1 MNKFNEFVKN
11 SFENEF
17 AKQITKPVS
26 DYLIRLLKSK
36 LFITV
41 NLTKKFSWLQN
52 WLYKNCNTFVKNDKL
67 DIKDVENSSFF
78 SNMEEGFDSDLI
90 STDENSYQFFLYENT
105 PIILALTPEKGKNS
119 DCWVKPVLRVY
130 TLNNDK
136 SKKILKKFI
145 RNMFQENIKL
155 LKEKENEIYY
165 TYNRSYDDMKGKQLV
180 CKRSFDDVFI
190 PEAQK
195 TEIKN
200 VLDKYKSKFNWFQEH
215 KLINH
220 FGIILYGDPGTGK
233 SSLAQAISTYLEAE
247 MYVTTGDSLFNI
259 SDIIN
264 HFSFQ
269 QIPVSKDTYR
279 VIIIEDID
287 SGLVSLNERR
297 KREME
302 EIENTLKESNE
313 YHSHELMNTI
323 RNYNKGLGEVL
334 NSLDGIR
341 APYNTVYIF
350 TTNRVDALDPAL
362 IRPGRIDY
370 ALEVKN
376 VNEETLNQ
384 FTKKFY
390 NKEIP
395 SDFKIKEGLT
405 FAELQLLV
413 MVDTPFEEFLNKIS
427 LKK

>member
-1 MNKFNEFVKN
+1 
-11 SFENEF
+11 
-17 AKQITKPVS
+17 
-26 DYLIRLLKSK
+26 
-36 LFITV
+36 
-41 NLTKKFSWLQN
+41 
-52 WLYKNCNTFVKNDKL
+52 
-67 DIKDVENSSFF
+67 
-78 SNMEEGFDSDLI
+78 
-90 STDENSYQFFLYENT
+90 
-105 PIILALTPEKGKNS
+105 
-119 DCWVKPVLRVY
+119 
-130 TLNNDK
+130 
-136 SKKILKKFI
+136 
-145 RNMFQENIKL
+145 MFKENIEL
-155 LKEKENEIYY
+155 IKEHDNDTYY
-165 TYNRSYDDMKGKQLV
+165 SYNRNYDDMRGKQLV

-190 PEAQK
+190 PEIQK
-195 TEIKN
+195 SEIKN
-200 VLDKYKSKFNWFQEH
+200 MLDKYKAKFEWFQRH

-233 SSLAQAISTYLEAE
+233 SSLAQAIATYLEAE
-247 MYVTTGDSLFNI
+247 MYITTGDDLFNI
-259 SDIIN
+259 SNIIN
-264 HFSFQ
+264 HYSFQ

-279 VIIIEDID
+279 VIIVEDID
-287 SGLVSLNERR
+287 SGLVSLNERKR
-297 KREME
+297 REME
-302 EIENTLKESNE
+302 EIENKLKENK
-313 YHSHELMNTI
+313 HESYEIMNTI

-395 SDFKIKEGLT
+395 SDFKIKDGLT

-413 MVDTPFEEFLNKIS
+413 MVDTPFEEFLEKIS